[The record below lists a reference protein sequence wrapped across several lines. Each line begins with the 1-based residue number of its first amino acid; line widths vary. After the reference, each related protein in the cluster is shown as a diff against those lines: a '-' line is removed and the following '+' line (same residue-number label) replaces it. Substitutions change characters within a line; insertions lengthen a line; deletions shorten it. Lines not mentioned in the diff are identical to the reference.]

1 MEKKKNKKKSQDR
14 ARGLSRK
21 TREVIGKGNQ
31 MTAGV
36 ETSDT
41 ASLLSWCQEG
51 CEKVRHGMKTEEEKK
66 EKVKAVLGNTVT
78 VD

>member
-1 MEKKKNKKKSQDR
+1 
-14 ARGLSRK
+14 
-21 TREVIGKGNQ
+21 

-51 CEKVRHGMKTEEEKK
+51 CEKVRHGMKTEEKK
-66 EKVKAVLGNTVT
+66 EGKKKKREKKVKAVLGNTVT
-78 VD
+78 LD